1 MKSVNVAAVLL
12 ILCIGCSS
20 HSASKKFDSN
30 TLRIKGSDSM
40 LLLVQRLADQYMVQ
54 HHGTSI
60 LVDGGGSVLGIEAL
74 INGTI
79 EICATSRP
87 FSTEEIQRLAQK
99 YNSIG
104 VSILCAKDAL
114 SIVVHPSNPVS
125 NLSINEIKNIFNGTI
140 TNWNDVGG
148 YNIPISIYSREPNS
162 GTFLYFEEH
171 VLLGESYSDK
181 RLVMP
186 GTHAIIN
193 AIIRDST
200 GIGYSTFAYANTV
213 KRLSVNGVAPT
224 PDNVRNG
231 TYPISRYLYFYTIN
245 QPEGEIKKFVD
256 WVVGQEGQRFVKENG
271 YIPLYDTE

>member
-1 MKSVNVAAVLL
+1 MKIVFLPAVLV

-20 HSASKKFDSN
+20 HSASLRSTSN

-54 HHGTSI
+54 HLGTSI
-60 LVDGGGSVLGIEAL
+60 SVDGGGSVIGIEAL
-74 INGTI
+74 INGTA

-87 FSTEEIQRLAQK
+87 FSTEEIQRLAQR
-99 YNSIG
+99 YHSIG
-104 VSILCAKDAL
+104 ISILCAKDAL
-114 SIVVHPSNPVS
+114 SIVVHPTNPVS
-125 NLSINEIKNIFNGTI
+125 NLSINEIKNIFCGKI
-140 TNWNDVGG
+140 TNWKTVGG
-148 YNIPISIYSREPNS
+148 SDLPITLYSREPNS

-171 VLLGESYSDK
+171 VLLGEAYSDK

-193 AIIRDST
+193 GIIRDST
-200 GIGYSTFAYANTV
+200 GIGYSTFAYANNV

-256 WVVGQEGQRFVKENG
+256 WVVGLEGQTVVKANG
-271 YIPLYDTE
+271 YIPLYDSE